1 MMSTPSRQEYV
12 RTLKPRY
19 LKTKRK
25 DRSALLDDG
34 VSFTG
39 YHRKYLIRLLS
50 PRTDLFAR
58 KTRAKKKRK
67 QTYGSD
73 VMLPLIK
80 IWKTLNYPCSVRLKS
95 QLPEMID
102 ALKRHKELTISNAS
116 EQKLLSMSK
125 RTMDRRLAH
134 EKDVLKVKNKR
145 AFCTTKPGT
154 LKSKIPIRKGTDWD
168 DSLPGY
174 QEIDTVAHNGGDPS
188 GEFVYTLNSTDIYS
202 GWTESVAG
210 LGKSKHMVIEVGFKG
225 IIVPS
230 LPFPLLGVDGDS
242 GSELINDLLY
252 KFCKENNIEFT
263 RSRPYHSNDGCH
275 IEEKNWTHIRK
286 IVGYGRMDTQTLAEA
301 LNDLYRNELR
311 LYMNFFQPHM
321 KCVEKIYTG
330 SKVKKKHVTKTPY
343 RWLMESDA
351 ISPEK
356 KQWLQDLYYSL
367 NPIQLKKEIDRKRSI
382 IAKLAEASKSIIPE
396 A

>member
-1 MMSTPSRQEYV
+1 MMSTTSRQEYV
-12 RTLKPRY
+12 KTLKPRY

-25 DRSALLDDG
+25 ERSKLLDEG

-39 YHRKYLIRLLS
+39 YHRKYLIRILS
-50 PRTDLFAR
+50 PRTDLSAR

-67 QTYGSD
+67 KTYGSD
-73 VMLPLIK
+73 VILPLILV
-80 IWKTLNYPCSVRLKS
+80 WKTLNFPCSVRLKS

-102 ALKRHKELTISNAS
+102 ALKRHKELSITDAS
-116 EQKLLSMSK
+116 EQKLLAMSE

-134 EKDVLKVKNKR
+134 EKEVLHVKNKR

-154 LKSKIPIRKGTDWD
+154 LKSKIPTRKGTDWD
-168 DSLPGY
+168 ESLPGY

-210 LGKSKHMVIEVGFKG
+210 LGKSKHTVIEVGFKG
-225 IIVPS
+225 TIVPS

-242 GSELINDLLY
+242 GSELINDLLF
-252 KFCKENNIEFT
+252 KFCAEHNIEFT

-286 IVGYGRMDTQTLAEA
+286 IVGYGRMDTQVLAEA

-321 KCVEKIYTG
+321 KCVEKIYIG
-330 SKVKKKHVTKTPY
+330 SKVKKKHSTKTPY

-351 ISPEK
+351 IDSDK
-356 KQWLQDLYYSL
+356 KQWLQALYYSL

-382 IAKLAEASKSIIPE
+382 IAKLAEASNSIIQE